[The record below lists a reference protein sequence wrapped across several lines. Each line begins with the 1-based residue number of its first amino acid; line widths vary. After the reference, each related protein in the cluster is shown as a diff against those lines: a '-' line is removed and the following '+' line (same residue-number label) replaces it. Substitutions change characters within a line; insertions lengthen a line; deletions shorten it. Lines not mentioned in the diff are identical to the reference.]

1 MNCKQTTPQSHFP
14 SICNCLALATV
25 FLWLF
30 GSSFAL
36 GQYDLLSAGL
46 LGIVLLQCLG
56 LVVALL
62 VFDLVPAAR
71 RGVTGAEIVGG
82 ASLGGSLL
90 CLAQIAL
97 LNPGNYDVLI
107 PITVPLVSFCTAAVL
122 LSLYFSLRAATK
134 KTMAVT
140 VAIAIFAA
148 VAIDMIIQS
157 TAPCILQVVYIVAP
171 LLSCLLLL
179 LPGLSRS
186 YTPILWEPGVRL
198 LLESAKEPGPGSS
211 APAHASGESEAGK
224 GAPAEIGGDPEQP
237 DADPE
242 SPRDQRLQRM
252 DEYGLSEREKEV
264 AGLILEGH
272 TRASAAALLFLS
284 ERTVKFHIENAYKK
298 MGVHSKAELI
308 QALSRD
314 DAPEPSPKTGR

>member
-1 MNCKQTTPQSHFP
+1 MNCKRTTPQSCFP

-46 LGIVLLQCLG
+46 LSIVLLQCLG
-56 LVVALL
+56 LIVALL
-62 VFDLVPAAR
+62 VFDLMPATR
-71 RGVTGAEIVGG
+71 RGVAEAEIVGG
-82 ASLGGSLL
+82 ASLGGSVL

-97 LNPGNYDVLI
+97 LNPSNYDVLI
-107 PITVPLVSFCTAAVL
+107 PVTVPLVSFCAAAVL
-122 LSLYFSLRAATK
+122 LSLYFSLRATTK
-134 KTMAVT
+134 KAMAIT
-140 VAIAIFAA
+140 VAVAIFAA
-148 VAIDMIIQS
+148 IAADMIIQS

-171 LLSCLLLL
+171 LLSCELLL

-198 LLESAKEPGPGSS
+198 FLESEKDPGAASS
-211 APAHASGESEAGK
+211 APARAGGGPSTEK
-224 GAPAEIGGDPEQP
+224 STSAEVEGSPAQPET
-237 DADPE
+237 DPE
-242 SPRDQRLQRM
+242 SPRDQRLRRM

-264 AGLILEGH
+264 VGLILEGH

-314 DAPEPSPKTGR
+314 DTPNPSPQTG